1 MLGICNCSCLESII
15 DQPQKI
21 NEEQSASLLESI
33 KKTHRLS
40 KQTYELCTSTLAA
53 GNNLVKHGESIQ
65 SSLIGAATDLNAD
78 SFAVIADLIDGDTV
92 KEARSLAETMQD
104 KSGEC
109 ISLSQEM
116 VASLEQSIDALPDVI
131 EKYVEGKADKAV
143 EGEITA
149 EERDLADVDC
159 EVKDLSDCID
169 AIENL
174 NLVTAIEAGNNA
186 FRGITEKGKQCHKI
200 YEIIQKFASALT
212 SITEAFLSLDI
223 GAVISKIKDILR
235 AIGLTSMIKKF
246 AQGCKAMMDKVVD
259 LFQAAAGKLSLLWKS
274 LVAAKDKM
282 IESLTDVVGAR
293 SLCAEADE
301 KMSNLK
307 ELTQY
312 LGSKLWDVRELSP
325 DSYKVLRSLDT
336 DSSFDNA
343 TETTRGIDDSVEAA
357 IQQMKQAAQR
367 VQDEYDELPGMI
379 TDGITDAT
387 DDDDDDNDIK
397 VTARGNAEGLQV
409 DIQDLEASAR
419 TIEES
424 NIIDATRAMHT
435 EMTRMDEKVDKCKEM
450 LSVCSDFTEKSK
462 AAIDSFMGQWT
473 LESAVSQ
480 IRKMCKLVS
489 LSEIMEQVASQIQ
502 QLLRAMGKLLT
513 AITMRLKAAIEN
525 AKDMMNI
532 GNAVDAATDFVTD
545 GISNAVDSAGNFV
558 GSLFKQ
564 END

>member
-212 SITEAFLSLDI
+212 SITESFLSLDV
-223 GAVISKIKDILR
+223 GSVISKVKDILR

-246 AQGCKAMMDKVVD
+246 ARGCKAMMDKVVE
-259 LFQAAAGKLSLLWKS
+259 LFQAAASKLSLLWKS

-435 EMTRMDEKVDKCKEM
+435 EMTRIDEKIDKCKEM

-480 IRKMCKLVS
+480 IQKMCKLVS

-513 AITMRLKAAIEN
+513 AITMRLKAVIEN

>member
-1 MLGICNCSCLESII
+1 MFGICNCSCIESVI
-15 DQPQKI
+15 DQPQI
-21 NEEQSASLLESI
+21 NGEQSASLLESI
-33 KKTHRLS
+33 KKTHSLS
-40 KQTYELCTSTLAA
+40 KKTYDLCTSTLAA
-53 GNNLVKHGESIQ
+53 GNDLVDHGESIQ
-65 SSLIGAATDLNAD
+65 RSLTGAATNLNAE

-92 KEARSLAETMQD
+92 KEARSLAETLKD
-104 KSGEC
+104 KSEEC
-109 ISLSQEM
+109 ISLSVEM
-116 VASLEQSIDALPDVI
+116 VTSLEQSIDALPDVI
-131 EKYVEGKADKAV
+131 EKYVEGKADEAV
-143 EGEITA
+143 EGEISA
-149 EERDLADVDC
+149 EERDLADVDSD
-159 EVKDLSDCID
+159 VKDLSDCID

-307 ELTQY
+307 ELTQS
-312 LGSKLWDVRELSP
+312 LGSKFWDVRELSP
-325 DSYKVLRSLDT
+325 DSYKLLRSLDN
-336 DSSFDNA
+336 DSSLDNA
-343 TETTRGIDDSVEAA
+343 METTRGIDDSVEAA

-367 VQDEYDELPGMI
+367 VQDEYDELPDMI
-379 TDGITDAT
+379 TDGIMDTSDEE
-387 DDDDDDNDIK
+387 DEDIK

-409 DIQDLEASAR
+409 DIQDMEASTR
-419 TIEES
+419 TIEEA
-424 NIIDATRAMHT
+424 NIIDATKAMHT
-435 EMTRMDEKVDKCKEM
+435 EMTSMDEKVDKCKEM

-473 LESAVSQ
+473 LETAVSQ

-489 LSEIMEQVASQIQ
+489 LSEIMEQIASQIQ
-502 QLLRAMGKLLT
+502 QLLRAMGKLLN
-513 AITMRLKAAIEN
+513 AITMRLKAVIEK
-525 AKDMMNI
+525 AKSMMDI

-545 GISNAVDSAGNFV
+545 GISNAVDSAGDFM
-558 GSLFKQ
+558 GSLFKR
-564 END
+564 DDD